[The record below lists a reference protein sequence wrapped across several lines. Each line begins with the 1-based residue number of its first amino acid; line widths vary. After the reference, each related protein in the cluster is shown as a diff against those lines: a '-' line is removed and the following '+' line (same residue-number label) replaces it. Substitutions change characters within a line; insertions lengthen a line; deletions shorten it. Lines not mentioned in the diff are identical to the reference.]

1 MIENE
6 FKLARIINDVA
17 NLNSYHTVERKIN
30 IKYIWLYELFV
41 LFCETKNKTYGN
53 NILDIKYVYGITIWL
68 FFLTR
73 TKRQE
78 DINITNCSFLFV
90 VYLWNGY
97 VCLNPVL
104 TTK

>member
-41 LFCETKNKTYGN
+41 LFLSKQKTRPMEIIFW
-53 NILDIKYVYGITIWL
+53 ILSMCMGLL
-68 FFLTR
+68 FGY
-73 TKRQE
+73 
-78 DINITNCSFLFV
+78 SFLQEQKDKRILILLIV
-90 VYLWNGY
+90 VSCLWFICGMVMY
-97 VCLNPVL
+97 V
-104 TTK
+104 

>member
-41 LFCETKNKTYGN
+41 LSLLKQKTRPMEIIFW
-53 NILDIKYVYGITIWL
+53 ILSMCMGLLFGYFIIQEQKDKRVLITLI
-68 FFLTR
+68 
-73 TKRQE
+73 
-78 DINITNCSFLFV
+78 V
-90 VYLWNGY
+90 VSCLWFISAMAM
-97 VCLNPVL
+97 
-104 TTK
+104 

>member
-41 LFCETKNKTYGN
+41 LSLTKQKTIN
-53 NILDIKYVYGITIWL
+53 NEL
-68 FFLTR
+68 F
-73 TKRQE
+73 E
-78 DINITNCSFLFV
+78 SV
-90 VYLWNGY
+90 
-97 VCLNPVL
+97 
-104 TTK
+104 